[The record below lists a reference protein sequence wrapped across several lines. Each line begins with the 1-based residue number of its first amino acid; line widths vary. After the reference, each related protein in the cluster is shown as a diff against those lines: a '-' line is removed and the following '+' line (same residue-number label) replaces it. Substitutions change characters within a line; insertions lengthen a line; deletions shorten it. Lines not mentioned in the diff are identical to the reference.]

1 MGQLRPQNRGGIWY
15 LVRRVPKAYAH
26 LDDRRVV
33 KLTTGIRVVN
43 DPRGIRATKV
53 VAQLS
58 ESLEEDWREM
68 AAGRDPDL
76 HRRFE
81 RSQRM
86 VMNRGLSYIPAENL
100 AVGPLEEIVRRL
112 DILVREKA
120 GPEVASAVL
129 GCVDEPTLMLS
140 GLAEVYEGAQSA
152 SLASMSPNQVRRW
165 RWCVKRAIAN
175 VVSVIGDKSVL
186 DLTREDG
193 IAVRR
198 SFQKRILEG
207 EIVINSANIEMGR
220 FRKILRVVKMER
232 QIDIPLS
239 AFDDLRIDGGDK
251 RHRPPF
257 ETDFIQ
263 SAILAEG
270 ALGGLAPEA
279 RRVVYVMADTGM
291 RPSEIVNLLP
301 HHIHLDAPVPYVSI
315 RAEGRR
321 LKTKPSERDIPL
333 VGCALAALRLQPEG
347 FPTYRDL
354 SDDLSAEVNEY
365 LQERGLRPT
374 PEHSLYSLRHSFED
388 RLTALDPPDKIIGR
402 FMGHKQ
408 LRERYGK
415 GPTIKHLH
423 SWIKRIA
430 FRPPSSI

>member
-1 MGQLRPQNRGGIWY
+1 MKQLRPQNRGGIWY

-26 LDDRRVV
+26 LDERRVV

-43 DPRGIRATKV
+43 DPRGIRATRV

-58 ESLEEDWREM
+58 ESLDEDWAAM
-68 AAGRDPDL
+68 VAGRDPDL

-81 RSQRM
+81 RAQRM
-86 VMNRGLSYIPAENL
+86 VMNRGLSYIPAEKL

-120 GPEVASAVL
+120 GPEVANAVF
-129 GCVDEPTLMLS
+129 GCVDEPSLLLS
-140 GLAEVYEGAQSA
+140 ELADAYEDAQSA
-152 SLASMSPNQVRRW
+152 SLAGMSPNQARRW

-175 VVSVIGDKSVL
+175 VVSVTGDKSVF
-186 DLTREDG
+186 DLTREDA

-198 SFQKRILEG
+198 AFQRRILEG

-232 QIDIPLS
+232 QIDIPVS
-239 AFDDLRIDGGDK
+239 AFDDLRIEGGEK
-251 RHRPPF
+251 QQRPPF

-263 SAILAEG
+263 NVILAEG
-270 ALGGLAPEA
+270 ALGGLAPEV

-347 FPTYRDL
+347 FPTFRDQ
-354 SDDLSAEVNEY
+354 SNDLTGEVNAFMEAN
-365 LQERGLRPT
+365 GMRPT

-408 LRERYGK
+408 FRERYGK

-430 FRPPSSI
+430 FKPPSSM